1 MLKEAAEFI
10 RRYQEFILISHIS
23 PDGDTLG
30 SSLALS
36 IALKNAG
43 KKAEIVCGDPV
54 PEAYRF
60 LPGASSI
67 RKPSEVQPTEAVITV
82 DCSTL
87 SRTGDSKRLFDSA
100 KESLCIDHH
109 RTNTGFAD
117 VNFIRRK
124 GAAGELIVLLLK
136 ELGYGMDREIG
147 MCLYAAIATDTGN
160 FSYSG
165 TTPDTFR
172 AMAEILETGFDLP
185 EVNRLLFRTIPLRK
199 VRLTNL
205 VLERMQLSRN
215 NAVAV
220 SYAELKDFAAC
231 CAGAEDSDGIID
243 SMRDI
248 DTVECAAFLRE
259 AEDGSIRVSFRAK
272 SKVDISLIASEYD
285 GGGHRLAAG
294 CTLNMSMEEAFRLM
308 TEKLQQAYDG
318 AER

>member
-30 SSLALS
+30 SGLALS

-43 KKAEIVCGDPV
+43 KKAEIVCADPV

-67 RKPSEVQPTEAVITV
+67 RKPSEVQPTDAVITV

-87 SRTGDSKRLFDSA
+87 SRTGDSRRLFDA
-100 KESLCIDHH
+100 ARKSLCIDHH

-185 EVNRLLFRTIPLRK
+185 EVNRLLFRTVPLRK

-231 CAGAEDSDGIID
+231 GAGAEDSDGIID

-294 CTLNMSMEEAFRLM
+294 CTLNMNMEEAFRLM